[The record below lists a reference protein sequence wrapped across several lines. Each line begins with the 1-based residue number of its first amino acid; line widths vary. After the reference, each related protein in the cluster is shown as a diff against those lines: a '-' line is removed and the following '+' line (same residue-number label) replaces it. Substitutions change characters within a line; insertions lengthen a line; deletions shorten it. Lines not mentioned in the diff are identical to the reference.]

1 MNIGYEKDIIKF
13 LKTHPQGKH
22 TVKFLEDGT
31 ILPLDKVTKLGIVN
45 KEMIEQIIEG
55 ALQCVYDDISLY
67 IPIDKEFNVMIP
79 LEDDTGI
86 VALAKHDLNSLIN
99 NSVTMTPQEV
109 SNETDR
115 IITHVREAL
124 DESFN
129 S

>member
-13 LKTHPQGKH
+13 LKTHPQGKY
-22 TVKFLEDGT
+22 TVVFLEDGT
-31 ILPLDKVTKLGIVN
+31 ILPLDKPTKDKIFN
-45 KEMIEQIIEG
+45 TDMIEQM
-55 ALQCVYDDISLY
+55 CVGMKQSIYDDISMY
-67 IPIDKEFNVMIP
+67 ISIDRGFNIIEPIAGDE
-79 LEDDTGI
+79 I
-86 VALAKHDLNSLIN
+86 VVWAKTEVETLIN

-115 IITHVREAL
+115 IITYVREAL